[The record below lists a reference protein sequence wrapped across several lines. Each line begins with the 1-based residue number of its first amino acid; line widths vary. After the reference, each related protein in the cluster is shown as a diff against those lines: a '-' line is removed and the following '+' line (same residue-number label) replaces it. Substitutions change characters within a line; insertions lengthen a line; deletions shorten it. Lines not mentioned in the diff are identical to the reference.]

1 MIGSS
6 VSLADLVR
14 GNWLWF
20 VWAGIAVCVVV
31 GYVVVRRRL
40 HRVEAAG
47 DAPSGDGV
55 PGIGTAYR
63 QPGQRLP
70 ATTPSRARTAGAA

>member
-1 MIGSS
+1 VNNSYIDVWSD
-6 VSLADLVR
+6 AVR

-20 VWAGIAVCVVV
+20 VWAGIAICVIV

-47 DAPSGDGV
+47 DAPSGEG
-55 PGIGTAYR
+55 
-63 QPGQRLP
+63 
-70 ATTPSRARTAGAA
+70 RARHAAEHARKRRGGVE

>member
-1 MIGSS
+1 MNNSTVGVWSD
-6 VSLADLVR
+6 AVR

-20 VWAGIAVCVVV
+20 VWAGIAVCVVA

-47 DAPSGDGV
+47 DASSAEG
-55 PGIGTAYR
+55 
-63 QPGQRLP
+63 
-70 ATTPSRARTAGAA
+70 RARHAAEHARKHRGGVE

>member
-6 VSLADLVR
+6 VSMIDLVR

-31 GYVVVRRRL
+31 GYIVVRRRL

-47 DAPSGDGV
+47 DVRSEEG
-55 PGIGTAYR
+55 
-63 QPGQRLP
+63 
-70 ATTPSRARTAGAA
+70 RARHAAEHARKHRGGVE

>member
-1 MIGSS
+1 MNR
-6 VSLADLVR
+6 SLIDVWQEAVA

-47 DAPSGDGV
+47 DAPSAEG
-55 PGIGTAYR
+55 
-63 QPGQRLP
+63 
-70 ATTPSRARTAGAA
+70 RARHDAGHARKRRGGVE